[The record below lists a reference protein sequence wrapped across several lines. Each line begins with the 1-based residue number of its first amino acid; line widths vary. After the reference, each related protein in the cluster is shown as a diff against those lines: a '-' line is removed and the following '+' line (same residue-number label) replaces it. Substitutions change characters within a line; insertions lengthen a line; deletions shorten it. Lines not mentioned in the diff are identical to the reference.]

1 MRSNLPAFA
10 PHFDLRRP
18 AANNVRQLVG
28 AALLLMLLAACSG
41 DPEAAAEPTEVA
53 IVKSLAT
60 VVLSPT
66 PNPDQ
71 LAATVAAASPTP
83 APPTPTP
90 DPSPS
95 PYVGVFIGEAG
106 GGLAFQSF
114 TQPLIGSGSAAP
126 TADARQCGRPIE
138 PRVVAVWQ
146 SQPVV
151 RQRLGCPIQEPFG
164 FFGQL
169 QVFDRGVMYLQPDI
183 QAVWAIVPQGT
194 VGRFYYLEA
203 PPPLTAP
210 LEPSQQ
216 GLVPTGAFGS
226 MWTLVEG
233 LPARIGFGITEP
245 QEVALTL
252 QRFDSGTFLL
262 DVSSGQAFAL
272 AVDGT
277 ALGPYEL
284 VEPSAAPEGG

>member
-1 MRSNLPAFA
+1 MP
-10 PHFDLRRP
+10 
-18 AANNVRQLVG
+18 LVG
-28 AALLLMLLAACSG
+28 WAALLLMLLTACSTG
-41 DPEAAAEPTEVA
+41 TEAAAAPTEVVV
-53 IVKSLAT
+53 VKSLAT

-66 PNPDQ
+66 PNLDQ
-71 LAATVAAASPTP
+71 LAATAAAASPTP

-114 TQPLIGSGSAAP
+114 TQPLLGSGGAAP

-138 PRVVAVWQ
+138 PRIVPVWQ
-146 SQPVV
+146 SQSVV

-245 QEVALTL
+245 QEVALTI

-277 ALGPYEL
+277 VLGPYEL
-284 VEPSAAPEGG
+284 VEPLAAPEGG

>member
-1 MRSNLPAFA
+1 MLAGCAGETAIDASPT
-10 PHFDLRRP
+10 
-18 AANNVRQLVG
+18 AAVV
-28 AALLLMLLAACSG
+28 
-41 DPEAAAEPTEVA
+41 
-53 IVKSLAT
+53 VKALAT

-66 PNPDQ
+66 PNAEQ
-71 LAATVAAASPTP
+71 IAATTAAASPTP
-83 APPTPTP
+83 APPTSTP
-90 DPSPS
+90 NPSPS

-106 GGLAFQSF
+106 GGVAFQSF
-114 TQPLIGSGSAAP
+114 TQPLIGSGVAVP
-126 TADARQCGRPIE
+126 TADTRQCGRPIE
-138 PRVVAVWQ
+138 PRVVPVWQ
-146 SQPVV
+146 SQPAV

-203 PPPLTAP
+203 PPPLSAP
-210 LEPSQQ
+210 LEPSAQ

-233 LPARIGFGITEP
+233 LPARIGLGVTEP
-245 QEVALTL
+245 QEAALTI
-252 QRFDSGTFLL
+252 QRFDGGTFLL
-262 DVSSGQAFAL
+262 DLSSGQAFAL

-284 VEPSAAPEGG
+284 TQPSTPAEGGS